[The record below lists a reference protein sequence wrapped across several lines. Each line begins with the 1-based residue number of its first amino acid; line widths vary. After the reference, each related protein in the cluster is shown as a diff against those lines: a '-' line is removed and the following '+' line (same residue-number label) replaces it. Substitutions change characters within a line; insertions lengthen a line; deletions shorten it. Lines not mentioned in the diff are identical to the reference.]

1 MYLLIF
7 RQIKFMI
14 YKQNNNLFLLLI
26 YLSISYS
33 ISVETKILIENS

>member
-33 ISVETKILIENS
+33 ISVESKILAENS